1 MIAFLN
7 LLIFRLFF
15 NQCRTFTTSVPVSK
29 CLQSIKDY
37 AFHKSDYPVILTLE
51 DHLTPKHHD
60 KFAKVSSHCQSP
72 PLNKKR
78 KRRVQVKL
86 TCMPFFFNCLFT
98 IVFFFL
104 YSCRW
109 FSSIWHRFT
118 DNSRL
123 STFLWWFG

>member
-51 DHLTPKHHD
+51 DHLTPKHQD
-60 KFAKVSSHCQSP
+60 KFAKVSTHCESP

-78 KRRVQVKL
+78 KRCPVKL
-86 TCMPFFFNCLFT
+86 TCMPVIFNCLLAV
-98 IVFFFL
+98 VFFFL

-109 FSSIWHRFT
+109 QLKYLEKCFT
-118 DNSRL
+118 VLRQIV
-123 STFLWWFG
+123 